1 MQMATLRGLPQQVAR
16 RAAVYFYY
24 TARPARLNPLSW
36 MRARQADRARRD
48 LQAVPGLCEALAAM
62 REKTRS
68 TGCEWSD
75 YFELYATVRRLRP
88 RAVLECGSG
97 MSTCVIAWALRE
109 NAGSGPGVPFV
120 SLEENPD
127 YHREAIAALPS
138 DLQPYAQL
146 LHRPRRE
153 AAYAGHLGCGYE
165 DVPSHDYD
173 FVFIDGPTLRRDGAG
188 PKCFNA
194 DILDVVARARGQV
207 EALLDQRIGTLWV
220 LRELMPGAEFR
231 YDPVRKL
238 TRIRAGRGA
247 LAAGLLSPPVP
258 APSRSRS

>member
-1 MQMATLRGLPQQVAR
+1 MQMATLRGLPRHAAR
-16 RAAVYFYY
+16 RAAVYLYY
-24 TARPARLNPLSW
+24 TARPAGLNPLSW
-36 MRARQADRARRD
+36 MRTRHAERARRD
-48 LQAVPGLCEALAAM
+48 LQAVPGLGEALAAM
-62 REKTRS
+62 REKTRT

-75 YFELYATVRRLRP
+75 YLELYTTVRRRRP

-109 NAGSGPGVPFV
+109 NAGGAGVPFV
-120 SLEENPD
+120 SLEENAD
-127 YHREAIAALPS
+127 YHREVVAAFPAELR
-138 DLQPYAQL
+138 PYAQL
-146 LHRPRRE
+146 LHRARRE
-153 AAYAGHLGCGYE
+153 AAYAGHLGCTYQ

-173 FVFIDGPTLRRDGAG
+173 FVFIDGPTLRREGGG

-194 DILDVVARARGQV
+194 DILDVVARAPGEV

-238 TRIRAGRGA
+238 TRIRARRGG
-247 LAAGLLSPPVP
+247 LAAGLFSPDVP
-258 APSRSRS
+258 PTPPGGSA